1 MAIEVRNLT
10 YFYPN
15 SDTPALQDINFKI
28 DYGEFAIIT
37 GPSGGGKST
46 LCKILVGLIPGIYG
60 GRLSGE
66 VYIDGVNV
74 IEKGVR
80 GVIGRVGIVLQVPE
94 NQIASLLV
102 EEELAFGL
110 ENLLYDPRVIRERI
124 YEVSKNLEID
134 HLLNRATYTLSGGEA
149 QKVVIGS
156 VLVYKPKILILD
168 EPLAHIDPTSVENL
182 LSLLI
187 RINREE
193 GITVVV
199 IEHRLS
205 ELLKY
210 ASRVIVLNRKIIFD
224 GGAEDSIPYL
234 IESGVE
240 IPPVTKLTI
249 SINAKPVFSVEDASR
264 VLARHL
270 TQGICRCKNVSAN
283 RNAVRS
289 RDKEVAISLNNVW
302 YAYSGNRYVLRGV
315 SLDIYRGEMLAIVG
329 PNGSGKTTLIK
340 HFNGLLK
347 PVKGYVKVFGKDTKM
362 HSVAELA
369 RHVGIVFQNPLHQF
383 FEETALKEV
392 MFTLRNMGIE
402 YSEDRAMKI
411 LEMFKL
417 EHVAYRSPY
426 ELSVGEQRR
435 LAIASVVAY
444 EPDVIVLDEPT
455 AGIDYALKM
464 ELLEVVNKL
473 RKKNKTIVIVT
484 HDMEFLSKANVD
496 RVVVLYNGRV
506 VSEGNLRDVLYS
518 PKIEETG
525 VFRLPQVVRLAKA
538 LKLDICINPLTVE
551 EFVNAIERC
560 F

>member
-1 MAIEVRNLT
+1 MRW
-10 YFYPN
+10 
-15 SDTPALQDINFKI
+15 
-28 DYGEFAIIT
+28 
-37 GPSGGGKST
+37 GKST

>member
-15 SDTPALQDINFKI
+15 LDTPALQDINFKI

-46 LCKILVGLIPGIYG
+46 LCKILTGLIPGIYG

-66 VYIDGVNV
+66 VYIDGINV

-80 GVIGRVGIVLQVPE
+80 GVIGRVGVVLQVPE
-94 NQIASLLV
+94 NQIANLLV
-102 EEELAFGL
+102 EEELTFGL

-124 YEVSKNLEID
+124 YEVSKNLEIQ
-134 HLLNRATYTLSGGEA
+134 HLLNRTTYTLSGGEA

-182 LSLLI
+182 LSILT
-187 RINREE
+187 RVNREN

-205 ELLKY
+205 ELLGY
-210 ASRVIVLNRKIIFD
+210 ATRVIVLNKKIIFD
-224 GGAEDSIPYL
+224 GRAKDSIQYL

-240 IPPVTKLTI
+240 VPPVTELAI
-249 SINAKPVFSVEDASR
+249 SIGVKPIFSVEDAAK
-264 VLARHL
+264 VLGRYL
-270 TQGICRCKNVSAN
+270 TQGVCKCRNVDTS
-283 RNAVRS
+283 RNAVGS
-289 RDKEVAISLNNVW
+289 EGKEVAISLDNVW
-302 YAYSGNRYVLRGV
+302 YAYSGNKYVLRGIN
-315 SLDIYRGEMLAIVG
+315 LNIYRGEMLAIVG

-347 PVKGYVKVFGKDTKM
+347 PVRGYVKVFGKDTKM
-362 HSVAELA
+362 YSVAELA

-383 FEETALKEV
+383 FEEAAIKEI
-392 MFTLRNMGIE
+392 MFTLRNMGVE
-402 YSEDRAMKI
+402 CSEDKAMKI
-411 LEMFKL
+411 LDMFKL
-417 EHVAYRSPY
+417 RHVAYKSPY

-435 LAIASVVAY
+435 LAIASIVAY

-464 ELLEVVNKL
+464 ELLEIISRL
-473 RKKNKTIVIVT
+473 REKNKTIVVVT

-496 RVVVLYNGRV
+496 RVIVMYNGRV
-506 VSEGNLRDVLYS
+506 VDEGSLRDVLYL
-518 PKIEETG
+518 PKTEENN
-525 VFRLPQVVRLAKA
+525 VLRLPQIVRLAKT
-538 LKLDICINPLTVE
+538 LKLDICANPLNAK
-551 EFVNAIERC
+551 EFAEIIKRC

>member
-15 SDTPALQDINFKI
+15 SDTPALQDINLRI
-28 DYGEFAIIT
+28 DYGEFVVIT

-66 VYIDGVNV
+66 VYVDGVNV
-74 IEKGVR
+74 LENGVR
-80 GVIGRVGIVLQVPE
+80 GVVGRVGIVLQVPE

-193 GITVVV
+193 GITVVA

-224 GGAEDSIPYL
+224 GRTEDSIPYL

-249 SINAKPVFSVEDASR
+249 SINAKPVSSVEDASR

-270 TQGICRCKNVSAN
+270 TQGICKCKNVSAN
-283 RNAVRS
+283 RNVVRS
-289 RDKEVAISLNNVW
+289 RDEEVAISLNNVW

-392 MFTLRNMGIE
+392 MFTLRSMGIE

-417 EHVAYRSPY
+417 GHVAYRSPY

-435 LAIASVVAY
+435 LAIASVVVY

-464 ELLEVVNKL
+464 ELLEIVNKL
-473 RKKNKTIVIVT
+473 RMKNKTIVIVT

-496 RVVVLYNGRV
+496 RAVVLYNGRV
-506 VSEGNLRDVLYS
+506 VSEGSLRDVLYS

-525 VFRLPQVVRLAKA
+525 VLRLPQVVRLTKA
-538 LKLDICINPLTVE
+538 LKLDTCINPLTVE
-551 EFVNAIERC
+551 EFVDAIERC